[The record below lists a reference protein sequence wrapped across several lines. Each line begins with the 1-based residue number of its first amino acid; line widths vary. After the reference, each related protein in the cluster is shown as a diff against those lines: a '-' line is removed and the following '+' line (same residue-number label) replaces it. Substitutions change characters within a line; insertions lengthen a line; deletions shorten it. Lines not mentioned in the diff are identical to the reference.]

1 MQLDAETNT
10 SFLNDDPA
18 EQLKAAEK
26 SNSKKYIQSYASQGI
41 EDSSLDLMRKADK
54 SKTDFVN
61 FMKVRETYIE
71 KMLEEFDFAK
81 DGQAQ
86 EVNDLEEA

>member
-1 MQLDAETNT
+1 
-10 SFLNDDPA
+10 
-18 EQLKAAEK
+18 
-26 SNSKKYIQSYASQGI
+26 
-41 EDSSLDLMRKADK
+41 MRKAGK